1 MIISCVVQARPL
13 LAEALEHEDFEA
25 LVDSRLE
32 KNYVDSEM
40 FWMIEAAAACVRHSA
55 TKRPRMSQVKS
66 CLNDKEISMVF
77 HFYLKFNNR
86 SFFSLLNQVVRALDT
101 LDGASDLTNGVKPGQ
116 SGIFS
121 SAQHS
126 AQIRMFQRLAFGG
139 SQDYSSDFYNQSQTS
154 WRSREYED
162 RSSYMP

>member
-1 MIISCVVQARPL
+1 M
-13 LAEALEHEDFEA
+13 
-25 LVDSRLE
+25 
-32 KNYVDSEM
+32 
-40 FWMIEAAAACVRHSA
+40 
-55 TKRPRMSQVKS
+55 
-66 CLNDKEISMVF
+66 
-77 HFYLKFNNR
+77 
-86 SFFSLLNQVVRALDT
+86 RALDT

-162 RSSYMP
+162 RSSNMPWVCLWYAELETNFWNMIGNQKQLEALIWDPETRSCCLILVQIQLRLCIFFLIFVHSAKKNDYFCRNCWFFILCYTYRLTQLPFVSLSVKVI